1 MNFGKRILKAW
12 TPENNTSTIPRA
24 SLVNPNQETRSSNYL
39 LRNGSYFKLR
49 NMTLGYTLPST
60 LVHKIKVGLLRVYV
74 MGENFL
80 LVRPSDENRFT
91 GQDPETPGT
100 TYPRPVSFT

>member
-24 SLVNPNQETRSSNYL
+24 SFVNPNQETRSSNYL

-49 NMTLGYTLPST
+49 NMPLGYTLPST
-60 LVHKIKVGLLRVYV
+60 LAHKIKVGLLRAYV

-80 LVRPSDENRFT
+80 LVRPVMKIDLQGRILKLRELLIR
-91 GQDPETPGT
+91 D
-100 TYPRPVSFT
+100 R